1 MTEPAAD
8 PRRAGRDALGAAL
21 RQARARTLALIESL
35 GEARWDDA
43 ACWEVPYR
51 RTVNPPLWELG
62 HVGWFQERWCLRWS
76 DGAVRRDAMLAGA
89 DRWYDSSRVEHRS
102 RWSLDLPTPSAT
114 RAYLSDV
121 LDATLERLARLPET
135 DEALYFARL
144 ALFHE
149 VMHEEA
155 FAYTWHALGRPAPSL
170 RPPGPQSGHGGPDL
184 RLPGGRF
191 AIGSQPGEGFVFD
204 NEKWAHEVA
213 MEPCAIAPALV
224 TNREFAGFVDDGGY
238 RDARWWDAA
247 GRAWRDAAQA
257 MHPGAWRA
265 RDGRWEE
272 RRFDRWRPLAPA
284 APVRHV
290 NAFEA
295 EAWCRWAGRRLPTE
309 AEWERAAVEA
319 DGFLWGGC
327 AWEWT
332 SSPFEPFA
340 GFSPDPYADYSAPWF
355 GTHRVVRGGSFATPP
370 GLPHPRFRNFYVPER
385 SDIFVGFRSCAA

>member
-1 MTEPAAD
+1 
-8 PRRAGRDALGAAL
+8 
-21 RQARARTLALIESL
+21 
-35 GEARWDDA
+35 
-43 ACWEVPYR
+43 
-51 RTVNPPLWELG
+51 
-62 HVGWFQERWCLRWS
+62 
-76 DGAVRRDAMLAGA
+76 
-89 DRWYDSSRVEHRS
+89 VEHRS

-121 LDATLERLARLPET
+121 LGATLERLARLPET

-144 ALFHE
+144 SLFHE

-170 RPPGPQSGHGGPDL
+170 RPPGPQPGSGGPDL
-184 RLPGGRF
+184 QLPGGRF
-191 AIGSQPGEGFVFD
+191 AIGSRPGEGFVFD
-204 NEKWAHEVA
+204 NEKWAHEVPMA
-213 MEPCAIAPALV
+213 PYAIAPALV

-238 RDARWWDAA
+238 RDPRWW
-247 GRAWRDAAQA
+247 
-257 MHPGAWRA
+257 
-265 RDGRWEE
+265 
-272 RRFDRWRPLAPA
+272 APA
-284 APVRHV
+284 AFEALRAEGREMPSPWERGDGRLRQRWFDRVVDLDPDAPVLQV
-290 NAFEA
+290 SAFEA

-319 DGFLWGGC
+319 DGFRWGGC

-340 GFSPDPYADYSAPWF
+340 GFSPDPYGDYSAPWF